1 MRRLSR
7 LDYVSWP
14 AGLLL
19 RHDRALVV
27 GRNYAGT
34 LGLLTFVAVLARGL
48 IRGSSASAT
57 LQAACLVLFAFAAIG
72 YVVGQIA
79 HSIVEQSVHGRMR
92 RELADLENADD
103 AAV

>member
-1 MRRLSR
+1 MCRGQQ
-7 LDYVSWP
+7 

-27 GRNYAGT
+27 GQKYAGT

-48 IRGSSASAT
+48 IRGASVSAT
-57 LQAACLVLFAFAAIG
+57 LQAACLVLFVFAAIG
-72 YVVGQIA
+72 YVVGRTA

-92 RELADLENADD
+92 SELADLEDVED
-103 AAV
+103 ATV